1 MFSFVADLI
10 SSVTCIILPAYI
22 SYKALRS
29 RDPAQSHPWL
39 IYFTILS
46 LVQLADSY
54 TDFITGWIPFFGV
67 FRLFFMLY
75 LVLPQ
80 TQGAKVLYLDYL
92 EPYIV
97 HHEKQIDEFITQVH
111 TQLQSIGF
119 GYINTLI
126 VLIREKVL
134 RQQSPQPPPQQTG
147 AGTYASYANDYLSRF
162 LMPQARPSETQPVGG
177 IYSALSGM
185 AASAMAGGATQGGRS
200 RGLDDHGDISDSLRN
215 MSDPPS
221 DQATSPPNES
231 ASKPQNIDLAYGS
244 GGTSAIPKSRSS
256 TSFVNVDHD
265 DFQPPPPVTG
275 SSPGSRQTSGGNWQ
289 SQAAHAAAGFFGG
302 GDDSKQQHQQSS
314 SSGWSAARDI
324 TAAISSVSLDIRS
337 EDGALLCDSDH
348 PSFPVNHNQSTAPAP
363 PPPPPSVTL
372 TPHEIDASFNLPE
385 DAGGSSKGPP
395 PYELRED
402 PATPIPATP
411 RIEPLA
417 RLDPRLSVS
426 TNVREW
432 GQLDEEVHHH
442 GHRESVE

>member
-1 MFSFVADLI
+1 VNKTSNTTAQHVQLRSRSDLVSPPHQPPCRLTDTS

-111 TQLQSIGF
+111 QQLQSVGF

-147 AGTYASYANDYLSRF
+147 AGSYASYANDYLSRF

-185 AASAMAGGATQGGRS
+185 AASAMAGGAGAQGGRS
-200 RGLDDHGDISDSLRN
+200 RGIDDHGDISDSLRN
-215 MSDPPS
+215 MSDPS
-221 DQATSPPNES
+221 QRSSYISNERERLQARLRTLES
-231 ASKPQNIDLAYGS
+231 EQQNIDLAYGQS
-244 GGTSAIPKSRSS
+244 GTSGIPKSRSS

-265 DFQPPPPVTG
+265 DFRPPPPVTG
-275 SSPGSRQTSGGNWQ
+275 SAPGSRQTSGGNWQ

-302 GDDSKQQHQQSS
+302 DDNSKQQQQSS

-324 TAAISSVSLDIRS
+324 TAAISSGLDQAYNKNN
-337 EDGALLCDSDH
+337 DG
-348 PSFPVNHNQSTAPAP
+348 
-363 PPPPPSVTL
+363 
-372 TPHEIDASFNLPE
+372 E
-385 DAGGSSKGPP
+385 
-395 PYELRED
+395 R
-402 PATPIPATP
+402 
-411 RIEPLA
+411 R
-417 RLDPRLSVS
+417 R
-426 TNVREW
+426 
-432 GQLDEEVHHH
+432 
-442 GHRESVE
+442 